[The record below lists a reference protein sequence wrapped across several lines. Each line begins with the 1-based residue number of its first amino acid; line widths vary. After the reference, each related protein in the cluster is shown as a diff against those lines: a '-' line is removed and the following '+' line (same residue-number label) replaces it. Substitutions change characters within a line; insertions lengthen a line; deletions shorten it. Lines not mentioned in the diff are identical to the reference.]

1 MNVTRPVWA
10 EISLPDI
17 VHNYREVR
25 RLVGSKVRVM
35 AIVKANAYGHGA
47 VEVARALGE
56 AGADCFGVAILN
68 EAVQLREAGI
78 DGPIL
83 ILGWTPTEDY
93 VRALNYGITL
103 TSYSLEEAQVLSRKA
118 IECQKKATIHL
129 KIDTGMGRIG
139 LGTDQGAV
147 EAVQQIL
154 SLPGLEVEGIFTH
167 LAKADEKDKAFTSRQ
182 LGLFQDFIVQVETR
196 SGYKFPLRHAA
207 NSAGIIDH
215 PESYFDIVRAGI
227 MLYGLKPSGEVQLS
241 RVELRQAIGL
251 KAKVSHIKTVPGGTP
266 ISYGGTY
273 LTLEEEL
280 IASLPIGYADGYSR
294 LLSGKGKVLWQG
306 QQAPIVGRVCMDQ
319 TMFKASGL
327 DVKKGDVVTL
337 IGKDGDIYLSVDEL
351 AQILGTINYEVV
363 CMISA
368 RVPRVYQR

>member
-1 MNVTRPVWA
+1 MELTRPVWA
-10 EISLPDI
+10 EISLLDI

-25 RLVGSKVRVM
+25 RLVGSQVRVM

-47 VEVARALGE
+47 VEVARALVE

-78 DGPIL
+78 EGPIL

-103 TSYSLEEAQVLSRKA
+103 TIYSLEEAQVLSRKA
-118 IECQKKATIHL
+118 IESQKKATVHL

-139 LGTDQGAV
+139 LATDQETV
-147 EAVQQIL
+147 KTVQQIL

-182 LGLFQDFIVQVETR
+182 LGLFQDFIVQVETK
-196 SGYKFPLRHAA
+196 SGYRFPLRHAA
-207 NSAGIIDH
+207 NSAAIIDH
-215 PESYFDIVRAGI
+215 PESYFDMVRPGI
-227 MLYGLKPSGEVQLS
+227 MLYGLNPSTDVQLS
-241 RVELRQAIGL
+241 RVELRQAISL
-251 KAKVSHIKTVPGGTP
+251 KAKISHIKTVPGGTP

-273 LTLEEEL
+273 LTRKDEV

-306 QQAPIVGRVCMDQ
+306 KQAPIVGRVCMDQ

-327 DVKKGDVVTL
+327 DVHKGDIVTL
-337 IGKDGDIYLSVDEL
+337 IGKDGDNYLSVDEL
-351 AQILGTINYEVV
+351 AQEMGTINYEVV